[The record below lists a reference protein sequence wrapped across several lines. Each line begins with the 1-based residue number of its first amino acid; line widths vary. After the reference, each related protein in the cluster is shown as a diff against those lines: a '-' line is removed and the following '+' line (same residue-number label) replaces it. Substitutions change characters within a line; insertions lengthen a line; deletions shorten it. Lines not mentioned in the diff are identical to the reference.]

1 MPKSSA
7 IRWRCFIWLTERS
20 NDAHGSNSEDY
31 LHSRVPQRIV
41 GARRTYPV
49 DDTEAVLAMFFF
61 PMIGAAAGAV
71 MLGTLAVCWPLALL
85 NAPPK
90 ERKTVR
96 PKVRKGV
103 VTEPPKP
110 RKPVLKV
117 VK

>member
-1 MPKSSA
+1 
-7 IRWRCFIWLTERS
+7 
-20 NDAHGSNSEDY
+20 
-31 LHSRVPQRIV
+31 
-41 GARRTYPV
+41 
-49 DDTEAVLAMFFF
+49 MFFF
-61 PMIGAAAGAV
+61 PVIGVAAGAV

-96 PKVRKGV
+96 SKVRKDV

>member
-1 MPKSSA
+1 M
-7 IRWRCFIWLTERS
+7 ERS
-20 NDAHGSNSEDY
+20 NDGHGSNGEDY
-31 LHSRVPQRIV
+31 LRSRVPQWFV
-41 GARRTYPV
+41 GSRRTYTA

-61 PMIGAAAGAV
+61 PVIGVAAGAV

-96 PKVRKGV
+96 PKVRKGI